1 MPSGPRH
8 ELQTLRRLLPY
19 LWPAGEPALRFRV
32 VAALGC
38 LAGAKACAA
47 VVPLLYKQVVDLLTP
62 GATAEVAASWG
73 GLAALPLVVL
83 LAYGSTRLLQQLFN
97 ELQDLVFAKVTER
110 AVRAV
115 GLRAFRHLH
124 RLSLRFH
131 LDRQT
136 GGLSRVI
143 ERGTRGIEL
152 MLRLVVFRSLPTLLE
167 LGIVCTILWTL
178 LDWRFAAITA
188 ATIGLYGVFTMVVT
202 QWRAK
207 FRRAMN
213 LSDAEAGAKAV
224 DSLLNFETVKFFN
237 TEEHEAR
244 RYESALAAYE
254 KAALRS
260 KASLAG
266 LNLGQ
271 GLIIALGLVSIM
283 ALAAQGVQA
292 GTVSLGAFV
301 MVNSYL
307 LQMTLPLNF
316 LGMLYRELKQ
326 ALIDMET
333 LFVLLDQK
341 PEVADRPQA
350 QSLALTAPPR
360 VVFDQVSFGYDP
372 ARPVLDRVSFTLEP
386 GQKVAVVGASGAGKS
401 TLARLLFRFWDVTG
415 GAITV
420 DGIDLRDLQ
429 QDSLRA
435 AIGVVPQDCVLFN
448 DTLGYNIAYGRPGA
462 GEAEIMAAAEQA
474 HLQSFIASLPDGLA
488 TRVGE
493 RGLKLS
499 GGEKQRVAVARTL
512 LKGPP
517 ILILDEATSALDSH
531 TEGEVLAALDQVA
544 AQRTSLVI
552 AHRLSTIVSA
562 DKIVVLDRGRVV
574 EQGSHHSLLAAGGV
588 YAGLWARQS
597 SDHH

>member
-1 MPSGPRH
+1 MGLGAEVSRRQVCLQGMVSSPFLSSFFLQRLPPLRKRSALPPPLPPSGPRH
-8 ELQTLRRLLPY
+8 EIQTLRRLLPY
-19 LWPAGEPALRFRV
+19 LWPAGEAGLRLRV

-47 VVPLLYKQVVDLLTP
+47 VVPLLYKHVIDLLSP
-62 GATAEVAASWG
+62 GVVPEPSWG
-73 GLAALPLVVL
+73 LWASVPLVVL
-83 LAYGSTRLLQQLFN
+83 LAYGSSRLMQQVFN

-152 MLRLVVFRSLPTLLE
+152 MLRLVVFRSLPTVLE
-167 LGIVCTILWTL
+167 LVIVCSILWTL

-188 ATIGLYGVFTMVVT
+188 GTIGAYGVFTMVVT

-237 TEEHEAR
+237 TEEHEAQ
-244 RYESALAAYE
+244 RYETALAAYE
-254 KAALRS
+254 RAALRS
-260 KASLAG
+260 KTSLAG

-271 GLIIALGLVSIM
+271 GLIIAVGLVAIM

-292 GTVSLGAFV
+292 GTVSVGAFV

-333 LFVLLDQK
+333 LFALLDQK
-341 PEVADRPQA
+341 PDVSDRPQA
-350 QSLALTAPPR
+350 AALALRAPPR
-360 VVFDQVSFGYDP
+360 VVFDRVSFGYDA
-372 ARPVLDRVSFTLEP
+372 ARPVLDQVSFTIEP
-386 GQKVAVVGASGAGKS
+386 GQKLAVVGASGAGKS

-415 GAITV
+415 GAITI
-420 DGIDLRDLQ
+420 DGIDLRDVG

-448 DTLGYNIAYGRPGA
+448 DSLGYNIAYGRPGA
-462 GEAEIMAAAEQA
+462 SGAEVAIAAQQA
-474 HLQSFIASLPDGLA
+474 HLGGFIASLPEGLE

-493 RGLKLS
+493 RGLTFQWS
-499 GGEKQRVAVARTL
+499 GRARAYPKWPGT
-512 LKGPP
+512 
-517 ILILDEATSALDSH
+517 
-531 TEGEVLAALDQVA
+531 
-544 AQRTSLVI
+544 
-552 AHRLSTIVSA
+552 
-562 DKIVVLDRGRVV
+562 
-574 EQGSHHSLLAAGGV
+574 
-588 YAGLWARQS
+588 ARRRRWPVPAKPE
-597 SDHH
+597 

>member
-1 MPSGPRH
+1 
-8 ELQTLRRLLPY
+8 
-19 LWPAGEPALRFRV
+19 
-32 VAALGC
+32 
-38 LAGAKACAA
+38 
-47 VVPLLYKQVVDLLTP
+47 VPLFYKHAVDLLTDH
-62 GATAEVAASWG
+62 GAATTPLAESWVSW
-73 GLAALPLVVL
+73 LAAIPLVVL
-83 LAYGSTRLLQQLFN
+83 LAYGGTRLLQQVFN

-124 RLSLRFH
+124 QLSLRFH

-152 MLRLVVFRSLPTLLE
+152 MLRLVVFRSLPTVLE
-167 LGIVCTILWTL
+167 LAIVCTILWTL

-188 ATIGLYGVFTMVVT
+188 GTIALYALFTMVVT

-213 LSDAEAGAKAV
+213 ISDADAGAKAV

-244 RYESALAAYE
+244 RYEAALAAYE

-260 KASLAG
+260 KGSLAG

-271 GLIIALGLVSIM
+271 GLIIAVGLVVLM
-283 ALAAQGVQA
+283 ALAADGVAA
-292 GTVSLGAFV
+292 GTVSVGEFV

-333 LFVLLDQK
+333 LFALLDQR
-341 PEVADRPQA
+341 PEIADHAQA
-350 QSLALTAPPR
+350 QSLALAAPPR
-360 VVFDQVSFGYDP
+360 VVFDAVEFAYDP
-372 ARPVLDRVSFTLEP
+372 ARPVLHAVSFAIES

-401 TLARLLFRFWDVTG
+401 TLARLLFRFWDVSG
-415 GAITV
+415 GRITI
-420 DGIDLRDLQ
+420 DGQDLRQLS
-429 QDSLRA
+429 QDSLRR

-448 DTLGYNIAYGRPGA
+448 DTLAYNIAYGRPDA
-462 GEAEIMAAAEQA
+462 SMAEIAEAVRQA
-474 HLQSFIASLPDGLA
+474 QLEDFIATLPQGLE

-512 LKGPP
+512 LKAPP

-531 TEGEVLAALDQVA
+531 TESALQEALNRVA
-544 AQRTSLVI
+544 AERTTLVI
-552 AHRLSTIVSA
+552 AHRLSTITSA
-562 DKIVVLDRGRVV
+562 DAIVVLDQGRVV
-574 EQGSHHSLLAAGGV
+574 EQGTHQALLAAGGA
-588 YAGLWARQS
+588 YAALWARQS
-597 SDHH
+597 G